1 MDDDK
6 ELHKKFL
13 KAVEEANAY
22 PKKLPV
28 DVKLKFYAYYKQAT
42 ENTGLYRPSD
52 SVQIRNAFKLNA
64 LFQVGKFTKEEA
76 KLRYIDLVN
85 KYLKG

>member
-6 ELHKKFL
+6 ELHRKFL

-28 DVKLKFYAYYKQAT
+28 DVKLKFYAFYKQAT

-52 SVQIRNAFKLNA
+52 SDEIRNAFKLNA

-76 KLRYIDLVN
+76 KEKYIDLVS
-85 KYLKG
+85 KYLKH